1 VGDALRPQTDGN
13 PPENLELKIAL
24 GPIIAVALLIVIG
37 FQTSDAMR
45 QSGNWRTKPTTR
57 VRSVDPYAGLDAQLA
72 RQVASPLPATMRDPF
87 GYGRIAEVNP
97 RPIVHVKLAPPPA
110 PRPDLTGVITDGAEV
125 RAILRFEDRSY
136 SVKTGDTFA
145 DFKVVNITAEQVVLD
160 RKNGERIVLTRTPK
174 GD

>member
-1 VGDALRPQTDGN
+1 M
-13 PPENLELKIAL
+13 NLDIRVAL

-45 QSGNWRTKPTTR
+45 QSGNWKTKSGPTTR
-57 VRSVDPYAGLDAQLA
+57 SADPYAGLDAQLA
-72 RQVASPLPATMRDPF
+72 RQDNAPVPASLRDPF
-87 GYGRIAEVNP
+87 GYGRTTESNP
-97 RPIVHVKLAPPPA
+97 RPVVHVKLAPPPA
-110 PRPDLTGVITDGAEV
+110 PRPDLTGVIMDGAEV

-160 RKNGERIVLTRTPK
+160 RKGERIVLTRTPK